1 MYINPFA
8 AGVLATL
15 FTEVIIIFE
24 VAIYYTIKRITE
36 VKDNGKNRIE

>member
-24 VAIYYTIKRITE
+24 VAIIYYTIK
-36 VKDNGKNRIE
+36 KNNGGKR

>member
-15 FTEVIIIFE
+15 FTEAIIIFG
-24 VAIYYTIKRITE
+24 VAIYYTIK
-36 VKDNGKNRIE
+36 KNNGGKR

>member
-15 FTEVIIIFE
+15 FTEVISSLKWQFI
-24 VAIYYTIKRITE
+24 TQSKRITE

>member
-15 FTEVIIIFE
+15 FT
-24 VAIYYTIKRITE
+24 VAIYYTIK
-36 VKDNGKNRIE
+36 KNNGGKR

>member
-15 FTEVIIIFE
+15 FAEVIIILGA
-24 VAIYYTIKRITE
+24 AIYYTIK
-36 VKDNGKNRIE
+36 KNNGGKR

>member
-15 FTEVIIIFE
+15 FTEVITIFE
-24 VAIYYTIKRITE
+24 VAIYYTIK
-36 VKDNGKNRIE
+36 KNNGGKR

>member
-1 MYINPFA
+1 MTKYINPFA

-24 VAIYYTIKRITE
+24 VAIYYTIK
-36 VKDNGKNRIE
+36 KNNGGKR

>member
-15 FTEVIIIFE
+15 LAEVVIILGA
-24 VAIYYTIKRITE
+24 AICYTIK
-36 VKDNGKNRIE
+36 KNNGGRK